1 MFMLSSP
8 TLRAVEI
15 IESLFEKA
23 LGLSVQAMKME
34 RSRAELTNRT
44 CVFWDLYNLVNKS
57 FTPVWIFW
65 GKDNEYIIYTRWS
78 NEEGGGGKCSP
89 IIQTHDSQQTFLQSL
104 SSLPQCLVNYIC
116 EYRHK
121 YKSRCT
127 IHHETSCDS
136 FSLTCQITLVT
147 A

>member
-15 IESLFEKA
+15 IETLFEKA
-23 LGLSVQAMKME
+23 LGLSVQAMKMV

-78 NEEGGGGKCSP
+78 NEEGGGGSVP
-89 IIQTHDSQQTFLQSL
+89 L
-104 SSLPQCLVNYIC
+104 
-116 EYRHK
+116 
-121 YKSRCT
+121 
-127 IHHETSCDS
+127 
-136 FSLTCQITLVT
+136 
-147 A
+147 

>member
-1 MFMLSSP
+1 MLSSP

-34 RSRAELTNRT
+34 RSGAELTNRT
-44 CVFWDLYNLVNKS
+44 YVFWDLYNLVNKS
-57 FTPVWIFW
+57 FTPVCEFLGENIM
-65 GKDNEYIIYTRWS
+65 DMYIIYTRWS

-104 SSLPQCLVNYIC
+104 SSLPQCLMKYIG

-121 YKSRCT
+121 YK
-127 IHHETSCDS
+127 I
-136 FSLTCQITLVT
+136 
-147 A
+147 